1 MQAIILAAGES
12 SRFWPLNK
20 KHKSLFKIMGQPLI
34 CYTLENLKK
43 AGIIEIIIVQNA
55 KRDVENE
62 LKHYKLPS
70 NLKIKYVLQK
80 TPLGTGHA
88 LKSAESYL
96 KERFL
101 VLNGDDYYQTIDIQ
115 KCLSKFPSILLK
127 EVANPVTFGAVIV
140 EKSFVRG
147 IIEKPEKFFG
157 NLVNAGCYFI
167 PKLILAEKIEKSSR
181 REYEIT
187 DYIRNLIK
195 KTKLYFFKAGNW
207 VPLNFVW
214 DLLNINENL
223 LRDIKSKV
231 RGKVEKNCHIKGLVV
246 IERGTIIK
254 SGTYIEGP
262 VYIGKNCQLGPN
274 CLIRPFSSIDDN
286 CTIGQGV
293 EIKNS
298 IIAMNSHISHLNYVA
313 DSIIGENCNLGA
325 GTILA
330 NLRFDGKNVQSVVK
344 EKPID
349 TQRRKFGAVFG
360 KGAKTGVNVSVMPGI
375 LIGSNSVIGP
385 HCLVTENIK
394 DNKICYSKYQKVI
407 KYLRPLCG
415 LGK

>member
-1 MQAIILAAGES
+1 MMAIILAAGES

-43 AGIIEIIIVQNA
+43 AGIIEIIIVQNP

-101 VLNGDDYYQTIDIQ
+101 VLNGDDFYEAKDIK
-115 KCLSKFPSILLK
+115 KCLSKFPSILVK
-127 EVANPVTFGAVIV
+127 EMADPSGFGVILSKKNLVKGIV
-140 EKSFVRG
+140 EKPKTPPS
-147 IIEKPEKFFG
+147 
-157 NLVNAGCYFI
+157 NLVNVGCYFI
-167 PKLILAEKIEKSSR
+167 PKSVLKERLEKSGR
-181 REYEIT
+181 QEYEII
-187 DYIRNLIK
+187 DYIRNLSG
-195 KTKLYFFKAGNW
+195 KTKLYFFKAGKW
-207 VPLNFVW
+207 VPLNFAW
-214 DLLNINENL
+214 DLLNINEYL
-223 LRDIKSKV
+223 LKNIKTKNK
-231 RGKVEKNCHIKGLVV
+231 GKVEKNCHIKGPVF
-246 IERGTIIK
+246 IEQGTIVK
-254 SGTYIEGP
+254 SGAYIEGP
-262 VYIGKNCQLGPN
+262 VYVGKNCQIGPN
-274 CLIRPFSSIDDN
+274 CFIRPFSSIDDN
-286 CTIGQGV
+286 CVIGQAV
-293 EIKNS
+293 EVKNS
-298 IIAMNSHISHLNYVA
+298 IIGNGSKIGHLSYVA

-349 TQRRKFGAVFG
+349 TQRKKFGAVLG
-360 KGAKTGVNVSVMPGI
+360 KGVKTGINVSIMPGV
-375 LIGSNSVIGP
+375 LIGQNSIIGP
-385 HCLVTENIK
+385 HSLARENIK
-394 DNKICYSKYQKVI
+394 DNQIFYTKFQKVS
-407 KYLRPLCG
+407 KKWRF
-415 LGK
+415 